1 MVDLSIVIINKNYKD
16 YLKYCIES
24 CLSQKTKFKYE
35 ILFSDDGSTDG
46 SIEYIKSLRNNK
58 IKCLVSKNKGIEIV
72 SNKAL
77 KKARGKFVVRVDS
90 DDLLKK
96 NFVEIMLTKIQKTNY
111 SFAYSNYHLINK
123 KGKMIKNVKLPQFDK
138 NEIFSRGDFLAS
150 GTVFLKKHLKK
161 LNFYNVK
168 YKNSGLENYELI
180 LKLLLINKKGKH
192 INKNLFYYRKHKK
205 NYSITKRKRIVKY
218 GNLMFNKLKIGKYT
232 FNKYHPLA

>member
-180 LKLLLINKKGKH
+180 LKLLLINKKENILIKTCFITGST
-192 INKNLFYYRKHKK
+192 KK
-205 NYSITKRKRIVKY
+205 IIRLKKEK
-218 GNLMFNKLKIGKYT
+218 KLKNMATYCLI
-232 FNKYHPLA
+232 N

>member
-96 NFVEIMLTKIQKTNY
+96 NFVEIMLQK
-111 SFAYSNYHLINK
+111 FKKQIIHL
-123 KGKMIKNVKLPQFDK
+123 
-138 NEIFSRGDFLAS
+138 
-150 GTVFLKKHLKK
+150 
-161 LNFYNVK
+161 
-168 YKNSGLENYELI
+168 
-180 LKLLLINKKGKH
+180 H
-192 INKNLFYYRKHKK
+192 IRT
-205 NYSITKRKRIVKY
+205 II
-218 GNLMFNKLKIGKYT
+218 
-232 FNKYHPLA
+232 